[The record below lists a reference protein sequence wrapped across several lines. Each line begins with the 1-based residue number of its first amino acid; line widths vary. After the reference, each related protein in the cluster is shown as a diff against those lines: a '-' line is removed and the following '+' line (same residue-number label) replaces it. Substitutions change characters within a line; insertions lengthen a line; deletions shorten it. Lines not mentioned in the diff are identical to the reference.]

1 MKIEATLAGA
11 QFLLALGP
19 IGIAIALVL
28 WARRRRNSDERAPT
42 DTAAPHT
49 AHAQATAPVAKT
61 PVNAAANGHA
71 H

>member
-1 MKIEATLAGA
+1 MKIEATLAGV

-19 IGIAIALVL
+19 AGVAIALVW
-28 WARRRRNSDERAPT
+28 WARRRRNSGERAPT
-42 DTAAPHT
+42 DESAPHI
-49 AHAQATAPVAKT
+49 ADAEATATTAKT